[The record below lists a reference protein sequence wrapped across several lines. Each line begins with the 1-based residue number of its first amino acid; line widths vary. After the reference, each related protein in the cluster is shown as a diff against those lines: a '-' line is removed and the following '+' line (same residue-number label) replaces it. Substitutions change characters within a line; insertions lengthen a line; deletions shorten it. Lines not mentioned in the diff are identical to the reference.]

1 MPRGAAVVRYEGKRG
16 AVWRIKYRDAAGKQ
30 VLETLGPERSGPSA
44 WRSASSASDSLPS
57 TKAPQARPRYVRRLR

>member
-30 VLETLGPERSGPSA
+30 VLETLGPRA
-44 WRSASSASDSLPS
+44 ALD
-57 TKAPQARPRYVRRLR
+57 